1 MLCCVLRRG
10 RDGFHDFRCPRARLA
25 ERAERSAD
33 GLLLL
38 RRERSRHRG
47 GDRAARNFRRR
58 PARSCAY
65 CIRSLCLRDPES
77 ARRLLPGRRHRRRG
91 TSRSTK
97 GVPIV
102 TGRALRIGELAAAS
116 GLTRDALR
124 YYERQG
130 LLPRSRRTSGGF
142 REYDGAAVDRVRF
155 IKQAQAHGLTL
166 REIRDLVSHQ
176 SDAGR
181 TRCRHVR
188 DLLARKLTQMEA
200 RRQELDAFC
209 DTLRDYLRMCDQAL
223 QSRTSVDCPVVENLK
238 AAKRE

>member
-1 MLCCVLRRG
+1 M
-10 RDGFHDFRCPRARLA
+10 
-25 ERAERSAD
+25 
-33 GLLLL
+33 
-38 RRERSRHRG
+38 
-47 GDRAARNFRRR
+47 
-58 PARSCAY
+58 
-65 CIRSLCLRDPES
+65 
-77 ARRLLPGRRHRRRG
+77 
-91 TSRSTK
+91 
-97 GVPIV
+97 

-142 REYDGAAVDRVRF
+142 REYDGAAVDRIRF
-155 IKQAQAHGLTL
+155 IKRAQAHGLTL

-188 DLLARKLTQMEA
+188 DLLARKLMQMEA

-223 QSRTSVDCPVVENLK
+223 QNRTSTDCPVVENLK
-238 AAKRE
+238 AAKGQ